1 MKRLIFL
8 LPVFALLT
16 VISCGTRDEAVS
28 DISRDVRDRVVD
40 KIAGQ
45 APGTDMS
52 LLRMGVN
59 QAADLWRAGD
69 GTPEE
74 FEALMVENFA
84 ADSIS
89 KRTMFDRLSKAL
101 ELFNGSFNNISIEI
115 QKPLVLDQG
124 EIYPIDEILASYGP
138 WSHFT
143 DDMFENKTAFVTILN
158 FPYRTLEEKNTLG
171 SGWSRLEWAYA
182 RMGDTFTSRV
192 PAEVQAKM
200 TQAGMASE
208 NYIASYNIKM
218 DHLLTED
225 GRRLFPEGMSLL
237 SHWNLRD
244 ELKSNYADVPDA
256 GEKQEMIYRVMQRI
270 ILQEIPQVVINSTEY
285 DWKPCSNIVLSG
297 GKEIDASREPDTRYE
312 RILQQ
317 FHAYLEDDRYHPA
330 APDAI
335 QRSFDGGMEMSSE
348 ETETLFK
355 TLLSS
360 PEVARVAS
368 VIKARLGR
376 ELRPYDIWY
385 DGFKA
390 RSSMPEDLLTARTKV
405 LYPDCD
411 AFDADMPRLLGNM
424 GFSPEDAGHIASH
437 IDIQPARGSGHASPC
452 ISRTEPALLRTR
464 VGADG
469 MDYKGY
475 NISVH
480 EFGHNVEQVLSL
492 YDMDHYVLYGIPN
505 TAFTEAMAFLF
516 QCRDLQLLGY
526 GRQSVD
532 SDFVLDH
539 FWGAYE
545 IMGVSLVDMYMWR
558 WLYDH
563 KDATAAQLREQTVSI
578 ARAVWNEYYE
588 PVLGEHDSPIL
599 AIYSHIVNSPMY
611 LPNYPLGH
619 LIHFQLEQHLKD
631 FPDPHDFAAELKR
644 IYTLGRLTPD
654 EWMRRAIGTGIS
666 VQPMLEAVD
675 EICR

>member
-1 MKRLIFL
+1 MKYPNL
-8 LPVFALLT
+8 LFPIIAVVMMA
-16 VISCGTRDEAVS
+16 SCGTHNAVAPTISPEVRERTVKGIAGRVPGVDEA
-28 DISRDVRDRVVD
+28 
-40 KIAGQ
+40 
-45 APGTDMS
+45 
-52 LLRMGVN
+52 LLRRGVN
-59 QAADLWRAGD
+59 QAAGLWRAED

-74 FEALMVENFA
+74 FMALMEENFA
-84 ADSIS
+84 ADTAS
-89 KRTMFDRLSKAL
+89 KRALFDRLSKAL
-101 ELFNGSFNNISIEI
+101 ELFNGSFNNISVEL
-115 QKPLVLDQG
+115 QKPVVLDWG
-124 EIYPIDEILASYGP
+124 DVCPVDEILASYGP

-143 DDMFENKTAFVTILN
+143 DDMFANKTAFVTILN
-158 FPYRTLEEKNTLG
+158 FPNWTLEEKNSLG

-192 PAEVQAKM
+192 PASVQARM
-200 TQAGMASE
+200 TQAGMDSE
-208 NYIASYNIKM
+208 NYIGSYNIKM

-225 GRRLFPEGMSLL
+225 GRRIFPEGMSLL

-256 GEKQEMIYRVMQRI
+256 GEKQEMIYKVMERI

-285 DWKPCSNIVLSG
+285 DWKPYSNEVTAD
-297 GKEIDASREPDTRYE
+297 GKVIEASREPDTRYE

-317 FHAYLEDDRYHPA
+317 FHAYLAEDEYHPS
-330 APDAI
+330 APNAI
-335 QRSFDGGMEMSSE
+335 LRSFDGGMEMSAE

-355 TLLSS
+355 SLLSS

-368 VIKARLGR
+368 VIKTKVGR
-376 ELRPYDIWY
+376 DLRPFDIWY

-390 RSSMPEDLLTARTKV
+390 RSAMPEDVLTAQTRD

-411 AFDADMPRLLGNM
+411 AFDNDMPRLLGNL
-424 GFSPEDAGHIASH
+424 GFSPEEARHIASH
-437 IDIQPARGSGHASPC
+437 IDVQPARGSGHASPC
-452 ISRTEPALLRTR
+452 VSRTEPALLRTR

-480 EFGHNVEQVLSL
+480 EFGHNTEQVMSL
-492 YDMDHYVLYGIPN
+492 YDMDHYVLAGIPN

-526 GRQSVD
+526 GKQAVD
-532 SDFVLDH
+532 GDFVLDH

-563 KDATAAQLREQTVSI
+563 KDATAAQLREQTVAI
-578 ARAVWNEYYE
+578 AREVWNEYYE
-588 PVLGEHDSPIL
+588 PVLGEHDSPVL
-599 AIYSHIVNSPMY
+599 AVYSHIVNSPMY

-619 LIHFQLEQHLKD
+619 LIHFQLEQHLKA
-631 FPDPHDFAAELKR
+631 FPDPGDFASELKR

-654 EWMRRAIGTGIS
+654 EWMRQAIGEGIS
-666 VQPMLEAVD
+666 VEPVLKAVD
-675 EICR
+675 EVLG